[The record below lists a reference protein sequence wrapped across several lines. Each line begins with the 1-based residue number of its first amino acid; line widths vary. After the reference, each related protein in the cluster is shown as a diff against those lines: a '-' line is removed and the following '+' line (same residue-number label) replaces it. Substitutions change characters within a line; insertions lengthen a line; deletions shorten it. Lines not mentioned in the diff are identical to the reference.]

1 MRIIKQ
7 MYIRPK
13 VSCVNM
19 DVLGMLCGSTT
30 VTSISKETNN
40 SAGADTGYGPSIE
53 HDGGGED
60 NDL

>member
-1 MRIIKQ
+1 
-7 MYIRPK
+7 MYICPK

-30 VTSISKETNN
+30 VTSISKESDN

-53 HDGGGED
+53 HDAGGED